1 MGRTPPLWSQISDHF
16 FGADNSCT
24 DSRNP
29 IQSFALVGNLMTER
43 EPATRVVLAPD
54 KFKGSLTAAQ
64 VAEALAAGM
73 RDERPR
79 LETIMLPV
87 ADGGDGTVAA
97 ALSAGFDKIIVDAV
111 GPTGEPVRVPYALD
125 GDRAVVELAAVVGLS
140 MLPSG
145 FDPLGSSTYGLG
157 QVIADAIQHGATTV
171 VVGLGGSASTDGGAG
186 MAQALGARL
195 LDDEGNDLP
204 PGGGHLSRLARLD
217 VTGLRAKLGSV
228 KIIIASDV
236 DNPLLGPRGAAAVF
250 GPQKGAAPDDIE
262 MLERGL
268 QHWSTIVS
276 ETTGRDNAGRPGAG
290 AAGGAGFAA
299 LALLDADIEP
309 GIELILDLIDFDRRI
324 VGADLVVAGEGSLDE
339 QSLAGKAPIGVANAA
354 ARAGVPVVAVAGRL
368 QLSPPQLHEAGISAA
383 YALTELEPDLD
394 RCIANASSL
403 LRRLGARI
411 AQEWLS

>member
-1 MGRTPPLWSQISDHF
+1 
-16 FGADNSCT
+16 
-24 DSRNP
+24 
-29 IQSFALVGNLMTER
+29 MTER
-43 EPATRVVLAPD
+43 GQGTRVVLAPD
-54 KFKGSLTAAQ
+54 KFKGSLTAAE
-64 VAEALAAGM
+64 VADALATGM
-73 RDERPR
+73 LDERPR

-97 ALSAGFDKIIVDAV
+97 ALSAGFEKILVDAV
-111 GPTGEPVRVPYALD
+111 GPTGEPVRASYALD

-140 MLPSG
+140 MLPDG
-145 FDPLGSSTYGLG
+145 RLNPLGSSTYGLG
-157 QVIADAIQHGATTV
+157 LVIADAIRHGATTV
-171 VVGLGGSASTDGGAG
+171 VLGLGGSASTDGGAG

-195 LDDEGNDLP
+195 LDDEGHDLQ
-204 PGGGHLSRLARLD
+204 PGGGNLSDLVRLD
-217 VTGLRAKLGSV
+217 LAPLRATLGSV

-236 DNPLLGPRGAAAVF
+236 DNPLLGARGAAAVF
-250 GPQKGAAPDDIE
+250 GPQKGAAPHDVE
-262 MLERGL
+262 MLEHGL
-268 QHWSTIVS
+268 RHWSKIVS
-276 ETTGRDNAGRPGAG
+276 DTTGRDDADRAGTG

-299 LALLDADIEP
+299 LALLNADIEP
-309 GIELILDLIDFDRRI
+309 GIGLILDLIDFDRRI

-368 QLSPPQLHEAGISAA
+368 QLSPPQLHQAGISAA
-383 YALTELEPDLD
+383 YALTDLEPDLD